1 LRRAVRYLLLRD
13 PSDLQANRD
22 SVTRMRDTLNRV
34 LNLDP
39 SDQTAI
45 RNASDALNH
54 YQEQFEVAAS
64 TLPVG
69 QAPADRYPGSGC
81 GHQVLKQIEK
91 RAPEIMDKYGLTLDA
106 LIEKHLVSKLQAK
119 EVKVFCNDGKIV
131 ESNPYDSHDIQL
143 RALDMAFKLRGSY
156 APRDPVLA
164 AQIGIKVV
172 VVPRELRPT

>member
-1 LRRAVRYLLLRD
+1 MAVGIRRSTKILAPGSSLSFASRSIRPAGKPRLRHH
-13 PSDLQANRD
+13 
-22 SVTRMRDTLNRV
+22 NRV

-131 ESNPYDSHDIQL
+131 ESNPVWSKNSNGL
-143 RALDMAFKLRGSY
+143 RWHNLWF
-156 APRDPVLA
+156 PRLSSN
-164 AQIGIKVV
+164 
-172 VVPRELRPT
+172 RFR